1 MLKNLLRTKLHIPP
15 RRPNLVPRSQLID
28 RLNDGLAS
36 SHKLTLLSAPAGFGK
51 TTLLG
56 EWIAGCQ
63 RPTAWLSLDAGDDD
77 LTRFLTYLVAALQTV
92 VADIGQ
98 MVMSV
103 LQSPQ
108 MPPVET
114 ILTSLVNEITAV
126 PDDFIL
132 VLDDYHLIEERGV
145 NEALVFLLEHLP
157 PQMHLVIATRED
169 PNLPLARLR
178 ARGQLTELRVADL
191 RFTMAEGAD
200 FLNQVMGL
208 NLSAEDV
215 AALENRTEGWIA
227 GLQLAALSMR
237 GHEDKA
243 GFIESF
249 TGSHYFVLD
258 YLVEEVLEQ
267 QPEDVQDFL
276 LRTSVLDRLCGPLCD
291 ALMPDR
297 ALSGQETLEY
307 LAQANLFIV
316 PLDDER
322 RWYRYHHLF
331 ADLLRQRLPQRV
343 ALPATDAERAMA
355 DLHIRASAW
364 FEASGL
370 LFEAFHHAAAAGD
383 VARAER
389 LIQGEGMPLQFR
401 GLVNPI
407 LHWLESLPRS
417 AFEGRPSL
425 WVTYASALT
434 MTGQL
439 IDSVEEKLQAAETA
453 LQEGQQDDKTR
464 DLIGHMAA
472 IRAMLAVPKN
482 DLETIITQSQRA
494 LDYLHPDNLPVR
506 TTTTWTLGYAYQIQ
520 GQRAAA
526 GQAYADAVAIS
537 QASGN
542 LMVTIAA
549 MTCLGQVQE
558 SENQLHQAAE
568 TYRRVLALTGDP
580 PWPAACE
587 AYLGLARV
595 LYQWNELDTARQYE
609 QQSACLAAQLVNID
623 TPVASAVNLA
633 RLELARADV
642 AGALATL
649 ARAEQLARQK
659 HFLHWLPEIAALH
672 VQALLRQGDLAAAD
686 RLAQAHELPLS
697 QARVRLAQGDPAG
710 ALTLLEPARRQAEA
724 KGWPD
729 ERLRVTV
736 LQAMAY
742 QAHGEE
748 DEALQHLTE
757 ALALAEPGGF
767 IRIFLNEGPPMMALL
782 LQAAR
787 QGIAPTY
794 VRRLQAAFGEVEEGA
809 LAAQALIEPLT
820 DREVEVLRLLRSDL
834 SGPEIARELMVS
846 LNTMRTHT
854 KNIYTKLGVNSRRAA
869 VGRAEELGLV

>member
-1 MLKNLLRTKLHIPP
+1 
-15 RRPNLVPRSQLID
+15 
-28 RLNDGLAS
+28 
-36 SHKLTLLSAPAGFGK
+36 
-51 TTLLG
+51 
-56 EWIAGCQ
+56 
-63 RPTAWLSLDAGDDD
+63 
-77 LTRFLTYLVAALQTV
+77 
-92 VADIGQ
+92 
-98 MVMSV
+98 
-103 LQSPQ
+103 
-108 MPPVET
+108 
-114 ILTSLVNEITAV
+114 
-126 PDDFIL
+126 
-132 VLDDYHLIEERGV
+132 
-145 NEALVFLLEHLP
+145 
-157 PQMHLVIATRED
+157 
-169 PNLPLARLR
+169 
-178 ARGQLTELRVADL
+178 
-191 RFTMAEGAD
+191 
-200 FLNQVMGL
+200 
-208 NLSAEDV
+208 
-215 AALENRTEGWIA
+215 
-227 GLQLAALSMR
+227 
-237 GHEDKA
+237 
-243 GFIESF
+243 
-249 TGSHYFVLD
+249 
-258 YLVEEVLEQ
+258 
-267 QPEDVQDFL
+267 
-276 LRTSVLDRLCGPLCD
+276 
-291 ALMPDR
+291 
-297 ALSGQETLEY
+297 SGQETLEY

-633 RLELARADV
+633 RLELAQADV

-809 LAAQALIEPLT
+809 PAAQALIEPLT